1 MPPSAVDPQF
11 FPLPAGQ
18 AATAVSTD
26 VRKPRSP
33 AFAAAVASVAVL
45 GLMWVVLLW
54 RYRFWIATNDH
65 AVFQL
70 ALEQLRDG
78 EIPLVGTY
86 SRLNFQHPGPFRE
99 WVFFLPYVASGGRSA
114 ALPATTIVFHTLM
127 FGLSIR
133 AGWQW
138 ASTRGAVTAAAS
150 VGIMYIAFGKQ
161 LHVPWNP
168 LLAATALFAGV
179 WGLLMFIR
187 TGRWAQ
193 AVLCASA
200 AAQMHVSAAP
210 PALVIISVVIGLSVL
225 ARTGRWKWDSG
236 PGAPR
241 WVDRTAIAA
250 FVVMWSGPVID
261 VLNDGRSN
269 ISALLD
275 ASSGGDEQLG
285 LSNALALAG
294 RIAHPGEMLTG
305 TFLRPG
311 SEMVTGTGGAV
322 PLAAWALIGLL
333 AIGLAFRVGTRH
345 DRATIVVL
353 VVLVVLSGTA
363 VVSMSRFVSP
373 LFGYLFASVNA
384 IAVIAVAV
392 TVSIIVAAV
401 FDDAAV
407 VRLPR
412 FDTSS
417 IVAGGVAVL
426 LVGTAL
432 GVSDLNQIV
441 SERRAIGIN
450 GAIHAVVVPGETY
463 AVRAGGNIGA
473 LAESEVALQI
483 ELSGGDATS
492 DISSLDLPEEDTV
505 APLFVVAM
513 TGVRQ
518 CLIDFGVGNLIL
530 DSSIEAVQQDI
541 AILFLRP
548 SQRWQLARC
557 PPF

>member
-1 MPPSAVDPQF
+1 MPASAVDPKF
-11 FPLPAGQ
+11 FPQPAGQ
-18 AATAVSTD
+18 TPTAASTGG
-26 VRKPRSP
+26 REPRSP
-33 AFAAAVASVAVL
+33 KSAAAVASVVVL

-70 ALEQLRDG
+70 AMEQMRDG

-86 SRLNFQHPGPFRE
+86 SRLNFKHPGPFRE
-99 WVFFLPYVASGGRSA
+99 WVFLLPYLASGGRAA
-114 ALPATTIVFHTLM
+114 ALPATTIIFHTLM

-179 WGLLMFIR
+179 WGLFMFIR

-210 PALVIISVVIGLSVL
+210 PALVIISVVIGLTAL
-225 ARTGRWKWDSG
+225 ARTGQWKCDSG
-236 PGAPR
+236 AGAPR
-241 WVDRTAIAA
+241 WVGRTAIAA
-250 FVVMWSGPVID
+250 FVVMWSGPLAD
-261 VLNDGRSN
+261 VLNVGRSN
-269 ISALLD
+269 ISALRD
-275 ASSGGDEQLG
+275 ASSAGDEQLG
-285 LSNALALAG
+285 LSNALALSG
-294 RIAHPGEMLTG
+294 RIVDPGEMLTG

-322 PLAAWALIGLL
+322 PLAAWALLGLV
-333 AIGLAFRVGTRH
+333 AVGLAFRAGTQH

-353 VVLVVLSGTA
+353 VALCGTA
-363 VVSMSRFVSP
+363 LVLMSRFVSP
-373 LFGYLFASVNA
+373 LFGYLFASVSA

-407 VRLPR
+407 VRLRR

-417 IVAGGVAVL
+417 IVAGGAAVL

-432 GVSDLNQIV
+432 GASDLNQIV
-441 SERRAIGIN
+441 PERRAIGIN
-450 GAIHAVVVPGETY
+450 GVVHAVVVPGETY
-463 AVRAGGNIGA
+463 AVQAGGNVGA

-492 DISSLDLPEEDTV
+492 DISSLDLPEEDNE

-530 DSSIEAVQQDI
+530 DSTIEAVQQDI
-541 AILFLRP
+541 AILFLKP
-548 SQRWQLARC
+548 NQRWQLALC

>member
-1 MPPSAVDPQF
+1 MPASAVDPQF
-11 FPLPAGQ
+11 FPQPEGQ

-26 VRKPRSP
+26 VGQPRSP
-33 AFAAAVASVAVL
+33 AFAAVVASVVVL

-78 EIPLVGTY
+78 QIPLAGPY
-86 SRLNFQHPGPFRE
+86 SRLNFKHPGPFRE
-99 WVFFLPYVASGGRSA
+99 WVFFLPYLASGGRSA
-114 ALPATTIVFHTLM
+114 ALPATTIVLHTLM

-150 VGIMYIAFGKQ
+150 VGIMYVAFGKQ

-193 AVLCASA
+193 AVFCASA

-225 ARTGRWKWDSG
+225 ARTGQWNWDSG

-241 WVDRTAIAA
+241 WVGRTAIAA
-250 FVVMWSGPVID
+250 FVVMWSGPLVD

-294 RIAHPGEMLTG
+294 RITHPGEMLTG
-305 TFLRPG
+305 TFLRPS

-322 PLAAWALIGLL
+322 PIAAWALIGLL
-333 AIGLAFRVGTRH
+333 AIGLTFRMGTRH
-345 DRATIVVL
+345 DRATI

-373 LFGYLFASVNA
+373 LFGYLFASVSA

-392 TVSIIVAAV
+392 TVSTIVAAV

-432 GVSDLNQIV
+432 GVSNLNQIV
-441 SERRAIGIN
+441 PERRAIGIN
-450 GAIHAVVVPGETY
+450 GAVHAIVVPGETY

-492 DISSLDLPEEDTV
+492 DISSLHLPEEDTG

-530 DSSIEAVQQDI
+530 DGSIEAVQQDI
-541 AILFLRP
+541 AILFLKP
-548 SQRWQLARC
+548 NQRWQLALC